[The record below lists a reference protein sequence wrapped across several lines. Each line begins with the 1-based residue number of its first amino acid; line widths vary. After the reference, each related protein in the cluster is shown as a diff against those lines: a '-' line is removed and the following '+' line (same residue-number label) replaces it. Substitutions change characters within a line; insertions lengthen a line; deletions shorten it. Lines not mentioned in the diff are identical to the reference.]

1 MTNQPNNDLFSSY
14 SIANT
19 DTEYDAIRD
28 KIKSRQQ
35 IMDKQVAASDRQSS
49 LCNRIRSMRNS
60 VKDLSALIDGLEYTN
75 QGLYEYIRLLE
86 YVRYGVWC
94 TVCNVPKNINDQC
107 NRDKA
112 IAHARTVTS
121 NEYAGDSE
129 HTGNNAD
136 DSEHTGNNADD
147 SEHTGNNADD
157 SDHTGNNAGDSDTDA
172 IIDLLN
178 RTYKCDV
185 NDNTVLDLMSSQTQL
200 IPLRLS
206 SLTSLP
212 QTIPQT
218 IPQTLPQTIPTA
230 NQNFLTTQCNELQ
243 SYLTTLTATFKKDMK
258 LVTKKLANLSAKVEE
273 YNSQVGHQDATGCTR
288 ATTRLG
294 VCTRAG
300 ANDEAD
306 DRVDVTGCTR
316 ATTRL
321 GVCTRSA
328 VNTTTKSQY
337 LPVQAPIVFT
347 GQSSQLKSINLLQ

>member
-35 IMDKQVAASDRQSS
+35 IMDKQVTASDRQSS

-60 VKDLSALIDGLEYTN
+60 VKDLSTLIDGLEYTN

-94 TVCNVPKNINDQC
+94 TVCNAPKNINDQC

-129 HTGNNAD
+129 HTGNNAGNSEYTGNNAGN
-136 DSEHTGNNADD
+136 SEHTGNNAGN
-147 SEHTGNNADD
+147 SEHTGNNEHTSEHTGN
-157 SDHTGNNAGDSDTDA
+157 SDHTSNSEHTSEHTGNNTGDSDTDA

-212 QTIPQT
+212 ALTS
-218 IPQTLPQTIPTA
+218 LPQTIPTA

-273 YNSQVGHQDATGCTR
+273 YNSQVGHQD
-288 ATTRLG
+288 
-294 VCTRAG
+294 
-300 ANDEAD
+300 
-306 DRVDVTGCTR
+306 VTGCTR

-321 GVCTRSA
+321 GVCTRLA

>member
-129 HTGNNAD
+129 HTGNNAG
-136 DSEHTGNNADD
+136 DSEYTGNNAGN

-212 QTIPQT
+212 QTLPQT
-218 IPQTLPQTIPTA
+218 IPQTIPTA

-294 VCTRAG
+294 VCTR
-300 ANDEAD
+300 
-306 DRVDVTGCTR
+306 
-316 ATTRL
+316 
-321 GVCTRSA
+321 SA

>member
-60 VKDLSALIDGLEYTN
+60 VKDLSTLIDGLEYTN

-94 TVCNVPKNINDQC
+94 TVCNAPKNINDQC

-129 HTGNNAD
+129 HTGNNA
-136 DSEHTGNNADD
+136 
-147 SEHTGNNADD
+147 
-157 SDHTGNNAGDSDTDA
+157 GDSDTDA

-185 NDNTVLDLMSSQTQL
+185 NDNTVSKLLSQLDLVSSQTQL

-212 QTIPQT
+212 ALTS
-218 IPQTLPQTIPTA
+218 LPQTIPTA

-273 YNSQVGHQDATGCTR
+273 YNSQVGHQD
-288 ATTRLG
+288 
-294 VCTRAG
+294 
-300 ANDEAD
+300 
-306 DRVDVTGCTR
+306 VTGCTR

-321 GVCTRSA
+321 GVCTRLA